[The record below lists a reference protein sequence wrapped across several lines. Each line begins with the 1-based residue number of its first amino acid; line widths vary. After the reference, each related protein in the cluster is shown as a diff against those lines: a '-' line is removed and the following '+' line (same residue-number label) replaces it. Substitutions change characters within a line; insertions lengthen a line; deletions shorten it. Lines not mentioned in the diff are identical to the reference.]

1 MLVDRASAQA
11 LRELL
16 ASTGLVE
23 RTRGFGR
30 ALRRTRAG
38 RDPGGLLVV
47 GTREEEPWHFTA
59 HLQDEAEWAG
69 APELRPTL
77 VRWSPPADAPDHLA
91 VDLSRLE
98 AARRGESLL
107 VVTPT
112 NAGEMLLERV
122 DDARHRGASVFAVAG
137 GDPELEALAH
147 EALVMESEP
156 ATASID
162 FDAMTHLVSLATG
175 EPLPAR
181 RGVRSR
187 LGQLLDSLSGPS
199 D

>member
-1 MLVDRASAQA
+1 MDRSSAQA
-11 LRELL
+11 LRDLL

-30 ALRRTRAG
+30 ALRLTRHG

-77 VRWSPPADAPDHLA
+77 VRWAPPPDAPEHLA

-112 NAGEMLLERV
+112 SADEPLLERV
-122 DDARHRGASVFAVAG
+122 DDARLRGANVFALAG
-137 GDPELEALAH
+137 SDPELEAIAH
-147 EALVMESEP
+147 ESLVLDAVP
-156 ATASID
+156 AAASID

-175 EPLPAR
+175 EPLPTR
-181 RGVRSR
+181 RGLRSR
-187 LGQLLDSLSGPS
+187 LGQLLDSLSGPA

>member
-1 MLVDRASAQA
+1 MDRSSAQA

-16 ASTGLVE
+16 ASTGIVE

-30 ALRRTRAG
+30 ALRGTRVG

-47 GTREEEPWHFTA
+47 GTQDEEPWHFTA

-77 VRWSPPADAPDHLA
+77 VRWAPPSDAPEHLA

-98 AARRGESLL
+98 ATRRGESLL

-112 NAGEMLLERV
+112 AAGEHLLERV
-122 DDARHRGASVFAVAG
+122 DDARHRGASIFAVAG
-137 GDPELEALAH
+137 SDPELESIAH
-147 EALVMESEP
+147 EALVMETVPS
-156 ATASID
+156 AASID

-175 EPLPAR
+175 EPLPTR
-181 RGVRSR
+181 RGMRSR
-187 LGQLLDSLSGPS
+187 LSQLLDSLSGPA